1 MISKPLWH
9 AALLLAA
16 ALLMAVIVAGCSTSG
31 SVPATRQLPAAPD
44 FAKPVS
50 VPDPKVGEPALT
62 IAGRE
67 RAGRLQANRI
77 ITEFRDWYAGVRAD
91 YAKD

>member
-1 MISKPLWH
+1 MSSKPLWH
-9 AALLLAA
+9 VALLPVAALS
-16 ALLMAVIVAGCSTSG
+16 MAVTVAGCSTSG
-31 SVPATRQLPAAPD
+31 SAPSARQLPAVPD

-50 VPDPKVGEPALT
+50 VPDPNIGEPALT

>member
-1 MISKPLWH
+1 MSLKPLWH

-16 ALLMAVIVAGCSTSG
+16 VLSMSVIVAGCSTSG
-31 SVPATRQLPAAPD
+31 SAPAARQLPAAPD
-44 FAKPVS
+44 FAKPVT

-77 ITEFRDWYAGVRAD
+77 ITEFRDWYAGVRAG

>member
-1 MISKPLWH
+1 MNWKLLSGAGLLW
-9 AALLLAA
+9 AA
-16 ALLMAVIVAGCSTSG
+16 ALLIAVIVAGCSTSG
-31 SVPATRQLPAAPD
+31 SVPASRQLPAPPD

-50 VPDPKVGEPALT
+50 VPDPKIGEPALAV
-62 IAGRE
+62 AGRE

-77 ITEFRDWYAGVRAD
+77 ITEFRNWYAGVRAD